1 MPELLLAIDAGT
13 TTARAALFS
22 PAGTMIAVSRAALA
36 TRSPVPGAMEQDARG
51 VWRAVRR
58 TLLATL
64 ETAGRSLAD
73 VAAIGVTSQ
82 RASAVLWDK
91 RTGRPLTPLVLW
103 NDLRGVARADELRAK
118 GFMLAPQQSAAKL
131 EALLE
136 AAPEAR
142 LLQAA
147 GDLAFGNID
156 SFLIFKLS
164 GGGAHITDA
173 SQAWPSG
180 YLDLGSLGWNAA
192 LIAHQ
197 GLDERMFPRLV
208 DTFGPIAVTDPGAVG
223 AAVPITADIADQQ
236 GALIAHGGGEI
247 GGTAKITYGTSA
259 TLDVGTGADL
269 IFKSLAVP
277 PFILS
282 SVAGKTL
289 FCLEGMVISAGAALD
304 WLRRVARLG
313 GHPRVETLA
322 ASIDSAG
329 GAAFLPSLSGLG
341 APSPDPGRTGLFT
354 GLTPSVGSAHLARAG
369 MEGVAHR
376 VREVFDH
383 LFELADLTPP
393 AASGVDGG
401 MTASDNFLQ
410 IQADIL
416 GRPIRR
422 HAVREATAC
431 GAAICA
437 GRGAGLISPADAA
450 AFVRYDRTFEPHV
463 SPDESASRH
472 HAWRRAVYGD
482 QGHT

>member
-1 MPELLLAIDAGT
+1 MTELLLAIDAGT
-13 TTARAALFS
+13 TTARAALFT
-22 PAGTMIAVSRAALA
+22 PAGAMIAVSRAAFA
-36 TRSPVPGAMEQDARG
+36 TRSAAPGVMEQDPRS

-58 TLLATL
+58 TLFTAL

-82 RASAVLWDK
+82 RASAMLWDK
-91 RTGRPLTPLVLW
+91 RSGRPLTPLVLW
-103 NDLRGVARADELRAK
+103 NDLRGVGRAGELRAE

-131 EALLE
+131 EALME
-136 AAPEAR
+136 APDAR
-142 LLQAA
+142 PRLAG

-164 GGGAHITDA
+164 GGAHVTDA

-180 YLDLGSLGWNAA
+180 YLDLASLGWNGA

-197 GLDERMFPRLV
+197 GLDDRMFPRLV
-208 DTFGPIAVTDPGAVG
+208 DTFGPIAVTDPSVLG

-236 GALIAHGGGEI
+236 GALVAHGAGETR
-247 GGTAKITYGTSA
+247 GVAKITYGTSA
-259 TLDVGTGADL
+259 TLDVATGAEL
-269 IFKSLAVP
+269 VFKSLAIP

-289 FCLEGMVISAGAALD
+289 FCLEGMVISAGAAVD
-304 WLRRVARLG
+304 WLRRAARMG
-313 GHPRVETLA
+313 GHARFEALA

-341 APSPDPGRTGLFT
+341 APAPDPGRTGLFT
-354 GLTPSVGSAHLARAG
+354 GLTPSVGPAHLARAA

-383 LFELADLTPP
+383 LFELAAPTPP
-393 AASGVDGG
+393 QSLGVDGG

-410 IQADIL
+410 IQSDIL

-437 GRGAGLISPADAA
+437 GRGAGLLTTADTA
-450 AFVRYDRTFEPHV
+450 AFVRYDRTFAPHI

-472 HAWRRAVYGD
+472 HAWRRAVYGEKESSRE
-482 QGHT
+482 

>member
-13 TTARAALFS
+13 TTARAALFT
-22 PAGTMIAVSRAALA
+22 PAGTMIAVSRAALT
-36 TRSPVPGAMEQDARG
+36 TRSPAPGVMEQDPRS

-58 TLLATL
+58 TMFTAL
-64 ETAGRSLAD
+64 EAAGRSLAD
-73 VAAIGVTSQ
+73 VGAIGVTSQ
-82 RASAVLWDK
+82 RASAMLWDK
-91 RTGRPLTPLVLW
+91 KTGRPLTPLVLW
-103 NDLRGVARADELRAK
+103 NDLRGVARAGELRAE

-131 EALLE
+131 EAVLE
-136 AAPEAR
+136 ATPEAR
-142 LLQAA
+142 PLLAG

-164 GGGAHITDA
+164 GGAYVTDA

-208 DTFGPIAVTDPGAVG
+208 DTFGPIALTDRSVLG
-223 AAVPITADIADQQ
+223 AAVPVTADIADQQ

-247 GGTAKITYGTSA
+247 GGMAKITYGTSA
-259 TLDVGTGADL
+259 TLDVATGANL
-269 IFKSLAVP
+269 IFKSLAIP

-304 WLRRVARLG
+304 WLRRAARMG
-313 GHPRVETLA
+313 GHARFEALA
-322 ASIDSAG
+322 ACVDSAG

-341 APSPDPGRTGLFT
+341 APAPDPGRTGSLT
-354 GLTPSVGSAHLARAG
+354 GLTPSVGPAHLARAG

-383 LFELADLTPP
+383 LFEMADLTRP
-393 AASGVDGG
+393 AAPGVDGG
-401 MTASDNFLQ
+401 MTASDSFLQ

-437 GRGAGLISPADAA
+437 GRGAGLITPADAA
-450 AFVRYDRTFEPHV
+450 AFVRYDRTYEPHI
-463 SPDESASRH
+463 SPHESDARH
-472 HAWRRAVYGD
+472 HAWRTAVGARPSHD
-482 QGHT
+482 G